1 MKERQLE
8 PWSFLNKLFVNFF
21 HPHHARTFDARQQL
35 CGCDDPSNAGV
46 RWRCVCSD
54 ASECENSSSSAV
66 AYCLTCARPSFN
78 NYNRIH
84 PTSNIE
90 LSRMC
95 LLSSGWLGPRTLRA
109 RSARGCNRLTCN
121 RLGDE
126 YYSSDRRNLFPCV
139 SRLPR
144 PVPVPAHPLRS
155 FSFLFFFS
163 CHNPLPLSAYRIT
176 DGTRLS
182 IHGCVRVW
190 PYTPAVPV
198 SARISS

>member
-1 MKERQLE
+1 MTTYNVHQKLPRSMAVVFAVVTSE
-8 PWSFLNKLFVNFF
+8 SATIGTMVVKLFVNFF

-66 AYCLTCARPSFN
+66 AYCLTCAHPSFN

-126 YYSSDRRNLFPCV
+126 SYSSDRRNH
-139 SRLPR
+139 SRS
-144 PVPVPAHPLRS
+144 PV
-155 FSFLFFFS
+155 
-163 CHNPLPLSAYRIT
+163 
-176 DGTRLS
+176 
-182 IHGCVRVW
+182 
-190 PYTPAVPV
+190 
-198 SARISS
+198 